1 MNYTIDC
8 NINFYD
14 ELMKPDLEDN
24 SDENNC
30 LITDKPLTDN
40 YITLQCNH
48 SFNYHAIYKEAIN
61 QKTKYNPNEITKLKM
76 NELKCPYCRQVTP
89 NILPYVPSIDS
100 VCKIIGVTIPVK
112 YSLTHKKCSWVFK
125 SGKNNGNVCGSHGFT
140 SEHGDYCDKHWN
152 SMSKTKNIESI
163 EWTDKMQ
170 ELYNTNNMS
179 QMRELLRNSNMK
191 VSGNKREL
199 VIRIISKK

>member
-1 MNYTIDC
+1 MNYTIDA

-14 ELMKPDLEDN
+14 ELMKSDAEEN

-30 LITDKPLTDN
+30 LITDKILTDN

-89 NILPYVPSIDS
+89 NILPYVPSVGS

-112 YSLTHKKCSWVFK
+112 YSLPHKSV
-125 SGKNNGNVCGSHGFT
+125 HGRLKVVRIKDLYVART
-140 SEHGDYCDKHWN
+140 DLLANMEI
-152 SMSKTKNIESI
+152 TVINIGI
-163 EWTDKMQ
+163 A
-170 ELYNTNNMS
+170 
-179 QMRELLRNSNMK
+179 
-191 VSGNKREL
+191 
-199 VIRIISKK
+199 

>member
-24 SDENNC
+24 SDEKNC

-76 NELKCPYCRQVTP
+76 NVLLVLTKRLLLLK
-89 NILPYVPSIDS
+89 
-100 VCKIIGVTIPVK
+100 
-112 YSLTHKKCSWVFK
+112 
-125 SGKNNGNVCGSHGFT
+125 
-140 SEHGDYCDKHWN
+140 
-152 SMSKTKNIESI
+152 
-163 EWTDKMQ
+163 
-170 ELYNTNNMS
+170 
-179 QMRELLRNSNMK
+179 
-191 VSGNKREL
+191 
-199 VIRIISKK
+199 